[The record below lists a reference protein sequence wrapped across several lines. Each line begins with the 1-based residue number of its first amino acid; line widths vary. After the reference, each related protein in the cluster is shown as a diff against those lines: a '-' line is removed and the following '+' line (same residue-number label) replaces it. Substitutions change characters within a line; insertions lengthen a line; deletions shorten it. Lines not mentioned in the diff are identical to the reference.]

1 MSNLKTRKTAKW
13 IQATDETTMN
23 LLDIYLKSQY
33 GPRKLSD
40 LGQMVVTNIDSIT
53 DIVYALYGTS
63 WDRLWTDYTSEYNPI
78 WNIDGTET
86 ETETRNLTQS
96 HTGTDNYLH
105 SGNDT
110 MQTSGTDTNSS
121 TGTDS
126 FKKTGSYTTEVDES
140 TYGFNSSAASPSG
153 KTVTTETPSTTDTTN
168 YGKTDTTQY
177 GKTDTN
183 TYNSSNNNTKNL
195 TDTDTGTVTRE
206 LKRGGNIGVTKTQ
219 ELLTADQEYWTNM
232 KSKFYKQVMKD
243 IVDEIT
249 YKIHT
254 EECDEYSID
263 GQSTITVRQ
272 ILTSG
277 VPIAGISSDGNVRQ
291 IQKDGTE
298 IVEIIKE

>member
-1 MSNLKTRKTAKW
+1 MTNLKTRKTAKW
-13 IQATDETTMN
+13 IQATDESTMN

-121 TGTDS
+121 SGTDS
-126 FKKTGSYTTEVDES
+126 FSKAGSYKTEVDES
-140 TYGFNSSAASPSG
+140 TYGFNSTVASPSS

-177 GKTDTN
+177 GKTDTS

-263 GQSTITVRQ
+263 SHSTITVRQ

-277 VPIAGISSDGNVRQ
+277 VPIAGISDDGTVRQ

-298 IVEIIKE
+298 IAEIIKE

>member
-1 MSNLKTRKTAKW
+1 
-13 IQATDETTMN
+13 MN

-33 GPRKLSD
+33 SPRKLSS
-40 LGQMVVTNIDSIT
+40 LGQMVVTNIDDIT
-53 DIVYALYGTS
+53 DIVYVLYGTS
-63 WDRLWTDYTSEYNPI
+63 WDRLWDDYTAEYNPI
-78 WNIDGTET
+78 WNVDGTET

-96 HTGTDNYLH
+96 HKGTDNYLH

-121 TGTDS
+121 TGKDT
-126 FKKTGSYTTEVDES
+126 FNKTGSYKTEVDES
-140 TYGFNSSAASPSG
+140 TYGFNSAAASPSG
-153 KTVTTETPSTTDTTN
+153 KTVTTETPNTTDTTN

-183 TYNSSNNNTKNL
+183 TYNSSNNNTKDL

-219 ELLTADQEYWTNM
+219 ELLTADQEYWTNI

-249 YKIHT
+249 YKIYT
-254 EECDEYSID
+254 EEDHSLDNE
-263 GQSTITVRQ
+263 
-272 ILTSG
+272 
-277 VPIAGISSDGNVRQ
+277 
-291 IQKDGTE
+291 
-298 IVEIIKE
+298 